1 VAAMVAFV
9 IVLVLVA
16 AFLIV
21 QYWVPRHPR

>member
-1 VAAMVAFV
+1 VTAMVAFV

-21 QYWVPRHPR
+21 QYWVPRHHR

>member
-1 VAAMVAFV
+1 MVAFV

-21 QYWVPRHPR
+21 QYWVPRHHR